1 MNAKF
6 LGIITA
12 LTVVLFASISCSTP
26 EEASIESIEI
36 VQDYDYNESEE
47 TTLNLIN
54 RYRDSIGLNKLDKI
68 NHISYKSY
76 EHTEYMVETNVIGHA
91 NFAQRQANLH
101 AALGALKVGENVAFN
116 YNSPESALKAW
127 LKSINHKNNIV
138 GDYTHF
144 GISIRENE
152 IGQKF
157 YTNIFIK
164 K

>member
-6 LGIITA
+6 FRVIAA
-12 LTVVLFASISCSTP
+12 LTVVLFATVSCSTP

-36 VQDYDYNESEE
+36 IQDYDYNESEE

-54 RYRDSIGLNKLDKI
+54 RYRDSIGLNELERI
-68 NHISYKSY
+68 NHISYKSF
-76 EHTEYMVETNVIGHA
+76 EHTEYMVETNLVGHA

-101 AALGALKVGENVAFN
+101 AALGAITVGENVAFN
-116 YNSPESALKAW
+116 YNSPESAFKAW
-127 LKSINHKNNIV
+127 IKSVSHRNNIE

-144 GISIRENE
+144 GVSIRENE

>member
-6 LGIITA
+6 LRIVAA
-12 LTVVLFASISCSTP
+12 LTVAIFTAVSCSTP

-36 VQDYDYNESEE
+36 VQHYDYNESEE
-47 TTLNLIN
+47 TTLDLIN

-68 NHISYKSY
+68 NHISYKSF
-76 EHTEYMVETNVIGHA
+76 EHTEYMVETNIIGHA

-116 YNSPESALKAW
+116 YNSPELAFKAW
-127 LKSINHKNNIV
+127 LNSVSHKNNIE